1 MDNKNLNSKPNS
13 LYNKIN
19 INGKRPFKDIK
30 FSLNQNNI
38 FSKDRN
44 FHNKYLIKIKEK
56 NKLKNNTL
64 YEKSS
69 LGNNKID
76 NKKVNI
82 LKIDTNENK
91 ENQIKLN
98 YHKFTFNK
106 IKKIR
111 CSSQAQCRNTKIVSS
126 PPKNDLKNDE
136 DDGNCCDNNDLD
148 INLFFDKINKEFDDI
163 GKLIKITFIVDEK
176 RKYDFVKNEYI
187 LLKII
192 ENELKEKYGFKIKEF
207 FYKEQKLNV
216 FKSLKDNKLEN
227 NCLIKVVLE

>member
-1 MDNKNLNSKPNS
+1 MDNKNLNSKSNQ

-38 FSKDRN
+38 FNKDKN

-56 NKLKNNTL
+56 NKFKNNTL
-64 YEKSS
+64 YDKSS

-82 LKIDTNENK
+82 LKIDTNDNK
-91 ENQIKLN
+91 ENQIKIN
-98 YHKFTFNK
+98 YHKFNFNK

-111 CSSQAQCRNTKIVSS
+111 CSSQAQFRNTKIVSS
-126 PPKNDLKNDE
+126 SPKNDLKNGE
-136 DDGNCCDNNDLD
+136 DDVNCYDNKDID

-176 RKYDFVKNEYI
+176 RKYDFIKNEFI

-192 ENELKEKYGFKIKEF
+192 ENELKEKYGIKIKEF